1 MSNLDFTLEHAKT
14 LLRQSEQL
22 AQALSLIHSQD
33 LSERDYSALQTMT
46 CTLLSTLIDGLET
59 SIVLIGV
66 IEIQGGMGDAPMVSA
81 LGSVPC

>member
-1 MSNLDFTLEHAKT
+1 MSNPDFTLEHAKT

-46 CTLLSTLIDGLET
+46 CALLSTLIDGLET

-66 IEIQGGMGDAPMVSA
+66 IEIQGGMGDAPMVST